1 MEIKDVAIWKPI
13 EFSEAWE
20 RCSTSKL
27 DVLLPSWVRRRQTL
41 KEDSKA
47 YNQFMERLKRQ
58 HAIETGVIE
67 KLYDLSEGVTETFI
81 KEGFVESYLQ
91 HGDTNIPPHQLM
103 NYLNDNFSAIDFVF
117 DVVKNN
123 RTFTVSFIKELHQLI
138 TRHQDTAEGRDQF
151 GNRKQIALLKGKFKE
166 WENNPTRSDGTRFLY
181 CPPIHVDAE
190 MDKLVE
196 ILADLEGRKVHP
208 LLIATWL
215 HHAFVAIHPFQDG
228 NGRVARLL
236 ASLVL
241 IKNEL
246 FPLTVKRM
254 EKKRYID
261 NLELADNGQPQ
272 GLVDYFGE
280 MQKKNIEGA
289 LNMRL
294 EVDLAETSL
303 AEIVGMLDDKL
314 TLIIQKESEVDEDRE
329 MLLMQRIVLFNNAK
343 VTFDGVVKTA
353 LDKIKNNVKWEVFG
367 DEELSDNKD
376 VFARHIAIDNKY
388 HYNDTLPHGTIY
400 CKINIL
406 EKREYALIISLHH
419 FGNDDSGIAV
429 GALLAS
435 QSIEKN
441 YEKAPID
448 FIPLQIAPFTT
459 SLDTNL
465 SMRLREIIPELKI
478 YFQNILTLT
487 LAQIASEINP

>member
-117 DVVKNN
+117 EFVKNGEEFSI
-123 RTFTVSFIKELHQLI
+123 RFIKTLHEII
-138 TRHQDTAEGRDQF
+138 TAHQDFVDEYDQF
-151 GNRKQIALLKGKFKE
+151 RNHRKAPLLKGAFKE
-166 WENNPTRSDGTRFLY
+166 NPNNPTRDSEGKRFIY
-181 CPPIHVDAE
+181 CPPVYVASE
-190 MDKLVE
+190 MDNLVSIYQSLEEKKL
-196 ILADLEGRKVHP
+196 HP
-208 LLIATWL
+208 LLISSWL
-215 HHAFVAIHPFQDG
+215 HHAFVIIHPFQDG
-228 NGRVARLL
+228 NGRVARML

-241 IKNEL
+241 IKHGL
-246 FPLTVKRM
+246 FPLTVKRG

-261 NLELADNGQPQ
+261 GLELADNGMPQ
-272 GLVDYFGE
+272 KLVDYFGE

-294 EVDLAETSL
+294 EVDLE
-303 AEIVGMLDDKL
+303 
-314 TLIIQKESEVDEDRE
+314 
-329 MLLMQRIVLFNNAK
+329 
-343 VTFDGVVKTA
+343 KTA
-353 LDKIKNNVKWEVFG
+353 LSDVAELLSNKIKLEKNKT
-367 DEELSDNKD
+367 EELLANLKQIEENTATVISD
-376 VFARHIAIDNKY
+376 IAKILKEINSELNPKFEGTVKFSFPV
-388 HYNDTLPHGTIY
+388 HLPVQNEY
-400 CKINIL
+400 VD
-406 EKREYALIISLHH
+406 EKLLEYASAHSYVYHPVYLNANM
-419 FGNDDSGIAV
+419 FSGIDMGENRSYRFLV
-429 GALLAS
+429 SVHNYGYDTNTLSIGTLLFS
-435 QSIEKN
+435 RLGLNEKFEIMPYYPSLPPFTISIEVDKTELAKG
-441 YEKAPID
+441 YQE
-448 FIPLQIAPFTT
+448 LQTYVRDA
-459 SLDTNL
+459 
-465 SMRLREIIPELKI
+465 
-478 YFQNILTLT
+478 YTLA